1 MQLLLCVIVTDGVQ
15 CRQLEADDRC
25 QLSVTRSPDKLPSL
39 SLSQSSS
46 EQMSLKA
53 SAANDVMS
61 LADTAGQPMVQMVGF
76 LLYIVLFGSITCIEL
91 SRS

>member
-1 MQLLLCVIVTDGVQ
+1 MIVTDGVQ

-39 SLSQSSS
+39 SQSSS
-46 EQMSLKA
+46 QQMSLKA
-53 SAANDVMS
+53 SAANDVTS